1 MSFFTFRGDSDLLQ
15 STNFSDL
22 DATVAAA
29 AAALADAWVFG
40 ERRPS

>member
-22 DATVAAA
+22 DATVVA